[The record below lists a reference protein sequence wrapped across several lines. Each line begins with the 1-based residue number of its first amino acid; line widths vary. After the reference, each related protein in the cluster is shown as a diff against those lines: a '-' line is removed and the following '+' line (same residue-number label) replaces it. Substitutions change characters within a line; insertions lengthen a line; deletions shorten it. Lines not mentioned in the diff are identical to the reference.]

1 MTTTGSTTR
10 STAEAQRERITSAA
24 VAVFSRT
31 GYHATPVA
39 DVAQAAAVSPAY
51 VFRLFPGK
59 LGVFVAAVDRCY
71 ELVAASLA
79 EAGERSTSTD
89 PADRLE
95 AMTVAYIALIEDR
108 DLIRLQVHAQS
119 ACDVPEIRES
129 VQRGLAAVVRAVTVG
144 SGADHDAVQRF
155 IAYGQLCHL
164 VVQADLSDVRAE
176 WARIISAGIRHTG

>member
-1 MTTTGSTTR
+1 MTTTGTATR

-31 GYHATPVA
+31 GYHSTPVT
-39 DVAQAAAVSPAY
+39 DVAQASGVSPAY

-71 ELVAASLA
+71 ELVAAALA
-79 EAGERSTSTD
+79 KAGEEAASTD
-89 PADRLE
+89 PTDRLE
-95 AMTVAYIALIEDR
+95 AMTLAYIALIEDR

-119 ACDVPEIRES
+119 ACEVPEIREA
-129 VQRGLAAVVRAVTVG
+129 VRRGLAAVVRAVSVG

-176 WARIISAGIRHTG
+176 WARIISSGIRHSG